1 MNSFFQ
7 VTGAVLIAVILG
19 LSLNKNVK
27 DFSVVL
33 ILLVSCMVMT
43 VMTAYFE
50 PIIDFVEELLHIG
63 NIQSELMKPVL
74 KATGIGIVAEIAS
87 LICADSG
94 NAALGKCI
102 QIFATTV
109 ILWISIPLM
118 RSMLELMQRMLG
130 SI

>member
-19 LSLNKNVK
+19 LSLNKNGK

-50 PIIDFVEELLHIG
+50 PIIDFVEEPAFCFIDHSLLCTNFQFH
-63 NIQSELMKPVL
+63 LFFFF
-74 KATGIGIVAEIAS
+74 S
-87 LICADSG
+87 LFPLPCFCFG
-94 NAALGKCI
+94 F
-102 QIFATTV
+102 IFLSFSSFLRQEV
-109 ILWISIPLM
+109 
-118 RSMLELMQRMLG
+118 MLL
-130 SI
+130 I

>member
-7 VTGAVLIAVILG
+7 VTGAVLIAVVMG
-19 LSLNKNVK
+19 LTLSKYGK

-33 ILLVSCMVMT
+33 ILLVSCMVLA
-43 VMTAYFE
+43 VMTAYLE
-50 PIIDFVEELLHIG
+50 PVIDFIGELLRIG
-63 NIQSELMKPVL
+63 EIQNDLLKPVL

-102 QIFATTV
+102 QILSVTV
-109 ILWISIPLM
+109 ILWISLPLM
-118 RSMLELMQRMLG
+118 RSLLELMQRMLG
-130 SI
+130 NI

>member
-1 MNSFFQ
+1 MISFFQ

-19 LSLNKNVK
+19 LSLNKHGK

-33 ILLVSCMVMT
+33 ILLVSCMVLT

-50 PIIDFVEELLHIG
+50 PIIDFVEELLQIG
-63 NIQSELMKPVL
+63 EIQNDLMKPVL

-87 LICADSG
+87 LICSDSG

-102 QIFATTV
+102 QIFAASV
-109 ILWISIPLM
+109 ILWISLPLM

-130 SI
+130 NI